1 MILQKCT
8 SLYNACL
15 WISRL
20 AKNYF
25 LRLNNAYWGWSYTI
39 SIYISVD
46 SRRVTCNI
54 VYPCLLLFKEGEYKL
69 IKPSAKGKLPR
80 RHSPVNTWNISSM
93 QWSTNDKVI
102 NEKLLYNLASIVVF
116 FGTWCKYLYKCRTS
130 FALKHFIKSGWT
142 LWIDINFAT

>member
-1 MILQKCT
+1 MNLQACKKLFLKTKQCLLRVELHYFN
-8 SLYNACL
+8 LYLCRFQE
-15 WISRL
+15 S
-20 AKNYF
+20 
-25 LRLNNAYWGWSYTI
+25 
-39 SIYISVD
+39 
-46 SRRVTCNI
+46 NI

-116 FGTWCKYLYKCRTS
+116 FGTWCKYLYKSRTS